1 MAELFKDFTN
11 LYPVSKT
18 LRFELIPEGETLHYL
33 EKNGVLENDEKRN
46 EDYKKLKKLMDE
58 YYRAYIDE
66 ALSNVHLSDLDR
78 YAELYSIQ
86 NKSDKEVAEFKKIQ
100 QQMRKQIVKFLKE
113 GKDHQYIFKGKL
125 ITEILPEFFND
136 ESGSRKED
144 LDLIKSFKDFTV
156 MCGGFWENRKNMFS
170 AEEKSTAI
178 AYRVVHENLPKF
190 MNNIRIFRLFIDEK
204 VDCSEKLLE
213 KAGVNALSEVF
224 ELDYFNNTLSQ
235 RGIELYNCILGGF
248 TEDEKHKVQGVNEL
262 INLHNQQTKEK
273 KIPQLQPLYKQI
285 LSDTKSLSFLSVAF
299 ENDGEVLATVKALY
313 DEFHEEILSEKGLI
327 STTLQ
332 NIEKYDSKGIFV
344 KNDLTITGLSN
355 SLFGDWKII
364 NEHLNSWYE
373 ENVPR
378 KERTEEKHV
387 EVRKAYFKKLKSI
400 SLGFIE
406 EAGLSELRCKYKAL
420 LLEKAEAV
428 CDAYKNAEELFSET
442 YNENTNLI
450 TDGKSVEKLKTLLD
464 SMKDFEAVI
473 LMVSGTGEE
482 AERDELFY
490 GEFEKR
496 RFVLNL
502 LDSVFN
508 KTRNYVT
515 KKPYKTEKI
524 KLTFDS
530 PTLLHGWDRNKEI
543 DNKSVILMKDGY
555 YYLGIMNKA
564 YNKAFENL
572 KDIGGE
578 CYKKMDYKFIP
589 NPQATLPK
597 VFIKVKNKDSYAP
610 DEELL
615 NKYDKKTHLVGDNFN
630 LEDCHALIDYY
641 KASIA
646 KYPGWHEFEFSFSD
660 TSTYRNIKEFY
671 KEVADQG
678 YKIRFRNVSVE
689 YINSLVSEGKL
700 YLFKIYN
707 KDFSPYSKGRPNLH
721 TMYWKALFSDE
732 NLENIVYKLNG
743 QAEVFYRKKSIP
755 EDKRVIH
762 PAKEPI
768 AQRRNTDEK
777 SLFDYDIIKD
787 RRYTVDKF
795 QFHVPITMNY
805 TAPGSGRINRKMR
818 EAIKNCENMH
828 IIGID
833 RGERHLLYVT
843 VIDMQGNIKE
853 QFSLNRILSEYKANN
868 VAKSVETDYKTLLTK
883 KEIERQDARKQWK
896 SIENIKELKDGYMSQ
911 VVHVIAELMIK
922 YNAIVVM
929 EDLNFGFKRGRQKV
943 ERQVYQKFE
952 KALIDKLNYLVDKT
966 ASEKENTG
974 LYAALQLTEKFES
987 FKKMGKQNGGLFYVN
1002 AWNTSK
1008 MDPTTGF
1015 VNLLY
1020 PKYESIEKSK
1030 AYIEKF
1036 KDIQFCDDDEYG
1048 KYLTISF
1055 DYNDFTE
1062 KAKGAKTEWTICSYG
1077 KRLYNHRNKDGYWE
1091 EQDLDLTEEYCNLF
1105 EEFGINAA
1113 SNIKEQVI
1121 AQNAADFFRRFM
1133 WLLKMTLQIRNSET
1147 NGETDYML
1155 SPVKNEDGKFF
1166 NSDEVKD
1173 GTLPENADA
1182 NGAYNIARK
1191 GLLLVERIKDCPDE
1205 ILDKVDLKVTNLDW
1219 MKFAQR

>member
-18 LRFELIPEGETLHYL
+18 LRFELIPEGETLYYL

-100 QQMRKQIVKFLKE
+100 QQMRKQIAKFLKE

-144 LDLIKSFKDFTV
+144 LDLIKSFKNFTV

-248 TEDEKHKVQGVNEL
+248 TEDEKHKVQGINEL

-285 LSDTKSLSFLSVAF
+285 LSDTKSLSFLSDAF

-313 DEFHEEILSEKGLI
+313 DEFHEEILSERGLI

-378 KERTEEKHV
+378 KERTEDKHV

-406 EAGLSELRCKYKAL
+406 EAGLSELRCKYKAFI
-420 LLEKAEAV
+420 LEKAEAV
-428 CDAYKNAEELFSET
+428 CDAYKNAEELFDEKLE
-442 YNENTNLI
+442 ENCNLI
-450 TDGKSVEKLKTLLD
+450 TDGKSVEKIKALLD
-464 SMKDFEAVI
+464 SMKDLEAVI
-473 LMVSGTGEE
+473 LMLSGTGEE

-490 GEFEKR
+490 GEFEKH

-502 LDSVFN
+502 LDNVFN

-530 PTLLHGWDRNKEI
+530 PELLHGWDRNKETSSR
-543 DNKSVILMKDGY
+543 SVILMKDGY

-578 CYKKMDYKFIP
+578 CYRKMDYKLIP
-589 NPQATLPK
+589 NPQATLPH
-597 VFIKVKNKDSYAP
+597 VFITANKDYYAP

-646 KYPGWHEFEFSFSD
+646 KHPEWHEFGFSFSD

-805 TAPGSGRINRKMR
+805 TALGSGRINRKMR

-853 QFSLNRILSEYKANN
+853 
-868 VAKSVETDYKTLLTK
+868 
-883 KEIERQDARKQWK
+883 
-896 SIENIKELKDGYMSQ
+896 
-911 VVHVIAELMIK
+911 
-922 YNAIVVM
+922 
-929 EDLNFGFKRGRQKV
+929 
-943 ERQVYQKFE
+943 
-952 KALIDKLNYLVDKT
+952 
-966 ASEKENTG
+966 
-974 LYAALQLTEKFES
+974 
-987 FKKMGKQNGGLFYVN
+987 
-1002 AWNTSK
+1002 
-1008 MDPTTGF
+1008 
-1015 VNLLY
+1015 
-1020 PKYESIEKSK
+1020 
-1030 AYIEKF
+1030 
-1036 KDIQFCDDDEYG
+1036 
-1048 KYLTISF
+1048 
-1055 DYNDFTE
+1055 
-1062 KAKGAKTEWTICSYG
+1062 
-1077 KRLYNHRNKDGYWE
+1077 
-1091 EQDLDLTEEYCNLF
+1091 
-1105 EEFGINAA
+1105 
-1113 SNIKEQVI
+1113 
-1121 AQNAADFFRRFM
+1121 
-1133 WLLKMTLQIRNSET
+1133 
-1147 NGETDYML
+1147 
-1155 SPVKNEDGKFF
+1155 
-1166 NSDEVKD
+1166 
-1173 GTLPENADA
+1173 
-1182 NGAYNIARK
+1182 
-1191 GLLLVERIKDCPDE
+1191 
-1205 ILDKVDLKVTNLDW
+1205 
-1219 MKFAQR
+1219 

>member
-1 MAELFKDFTN
+1 M
-11 LYPVSKT
+11 
-18 LRFELIPEGETLHYL
+18 RFELIPEGETLHYL

-100 QQMRKQIVKFLKE
+100 QQMRKQIVKFLKD

-156 MCGGFWENRKNMFS
+156 MCGGFWKNRKNIFS
-170 AEEKSTAI
+170 EEEKHTAI
-178 AYRVVHENLPKF
+178 GYRTIHENLPKF
-190 MNNIRIFRLFIDEK
+190 LNNKRIFNKHIEGKLN
-204 VDCSEKLLE
+204 CSEKLLE
-213 KAGVNALSEVF
+213 KAGVNSLSEVF

-248 TEDEKHKVQGVNEL
+248 TEDEKHKIQGVNEL
-262 INLHNQQTKEK
+262 INLYNQQTKEK

-285 LSDTKSLSFLSVAF
+285 LSDTRSLSFLSDAF
-299 ENDGEVLATVKALY
+299 ENDGEVLSTVKALY
-313 DEFHEEILSEKGLI
+313 DEFHEEILSERGLI

-355 SLFGDWKII
+355 SLFGDWKSI
-364 NEHLNSWYE
+364 NEYLNSWYE

-406 EAGLSELRCKYKAL
+406 EAGLSELRCKYKSF

-428 CDAYKNAEELFSET
+428 CDAYKNAEELFDEKLE
-442 YNENTNLI
+442 ENCNLI
-450 TDGKSVEKLKTLLD
+450 TDGKSVEKIKALLD
-464 SMKDFEAVI
+464 NMKDLEAVI
-473 LMVSGTGEE
+473 LMLSGTGEE

-490 GEFEKR
+490 GEFEKH

-502 LDSVFN
+502 LDNVFN

-530 PTLLHGWDRNKEI
+530 PELLHGWDRNKETSRL
-543 DNKSVILMKDGY
+543 SVILMKDGY

-589 NPQATLPK
+589 NPQATLPR
-597 VFIKVKNKDSYAP
+597 VFIIANNKDSYAP

-615 NKYDKKTHLVGDNFN
+615 NKYGKKTHLVGDNFN

-646 KYPGWHEFEFSFSD
+646 KYPGWHEFGFSFSD

-721 TMYWKALFSDE
+721 TMYWKALFSD
-732 NLENIVYKLNG
+732 
-743 QAEVFYRKKSIP
+743 
-755 EDKRVIH
+755 
-762 PAKEPI
+762 
-768 AQRRNTDEK
+768 
-777 SLFDYDIIKD
+777 
-787 RRYTVDKF
+787 
-795 QFHVPITMNY
+795 
-805 TAPGSGRINRKMR
+805 
-818 EAIKNCENMH
+818 
-828 IIGID
+828 
-833 RGERHLLYVT
+833 
-843 VIDMQGNIKE
+843 
-853 QFSLNRILSEYKANN
+853 
-868 VAKSVETDYKTLLTK
+868 
-883 KEIERQDARKQWK
+883 
-896 SIENIKELKDGYMSQ
+896 
-911 VVHVIAELMIK
+911 
-922 YNAIVVM
+922 
-929 EDLNFGFKRGRQKV
+929 
-943 ERQVYQKFE
+943 
-952 KALIDKLNYLVDKT
+952 
-966 ASEKENTG
+966 
-974 LYAALQLTEKFES
+974 
-987 FKKMGKQNGGLFYVN
+987 
-1002 AWNTSK
+1002 
-1008 MDPTTGF
+1008 
-1015 VNLLY
+1015 
-1020 PKYESIEKSK
+1020 
-1030 AYIEKF
+1030 
-1036 KDIQFCDDDEYG
+1036 
-1048 KYLTISF
+1048 
-1055 DYNDFTE
+1055 
-1062 KAKGAKTEWTICSYG
+1062 
-1077 KRLYNHRNKDGYWE
+1077 
-1091 EQDLDLTEEYCNLF
+1091 
-1105 EEFGINAA
+1105 
-1113 SNIKEQVI
+1113 
-1121 AQNAADFFRRFM
+1121 
-1133 WLLKMTLQIRNSET
+1133 
-1147 NGETDYML
+1147 
-1155 SPVKNEDGKFF
+1155 
-1166 NSDEVKD
+1166 
-1173 GTLPENADA
+1173 
-1182 NGAYNIARK
+1182 
-1191 GLLLVERIKDCPDE
+1191 
-1205 ILDKVDLKVTNLDW
+1205 
-1219 MKFAQR
+1219 

>member
-18 LRFELIPEGETLHYL
+18 LRFELIPEGETLYYL

-100 QQMRKQIVKFLKE
+100 QQMRKQIAKFLKE

-144 LDLIKSFKDFTV
+144 LDLIKSFKNFTV

-248 TEDEKHKVQGVNEL
+248 TEDEKHKVQGINEL

-285 LSDTKSLSFLSVAF
+285 LSDTKSLSFLSDAF

-313 DEFHEEILSEKGLI
+313 DEFHEEILSERGLI

-378 KERTEEKHV
+378 KERTEDKHV
-387 EVRKAYFKKLKSI
+387 EVRKAYFKKVKSI

-406 EAGLSELRCKYKAL
+406 EAGLSELHCKYKAFI
-420 LLEKAEAV
+420 LEKAEAV
-428 CDAYKNAEELFSET
+428 CDAYKNAEELFDEKLE
-442 YNENTNLI
+442 ENCNLI
-450 TDGKSVEKLKTLLD
+450 TDGKSVEKIKALLD
-464 SMKDFEAVI
+464 SMKDLEAVI
-473 LMVSGTGEE
+473 LMLSGTGEE

-490 GEFEKR
+490 GEFEKH

-502 LDSVFN
+502 LDNVFN

-530 PTLLHGWDRNKEI
+530 PELLHGWDRNKETSSR
-543 DNKSVILMKDGY
+543 SVILMKDGY

-578 CYKKMDYKFIP
+578 CYRKMDYKLIP
-589 NPQATLPK
+589 NPQATLPH
-597 VFIKVKNKDSYAP
+597 VFITANKDYYAP

-646 KYPGWHEFEFSFSD
+646 KHPEWHEFGFSFSD

-732 NLENIVYKLNG
+732 NLEKIVYKLNG

-787 RRYTVDKF
+787 
-795 QFHVPITMNY
+795 P
-805 TAPGSGRINRKMR
+805 
-818 EAIKNCENMH
+818 
-828 IIGID
+828 
-833 RGERHLLYVT
+833 
-843 VIDMQGNIKE
+843 
-853 QFSLNRILSEYKANN
+853 
-868 VAKSVETDYKTLLTK
+868 
-883 KEIERQDARKQWK
+883 
-896 SIENIKELKDGYMSQ
+896 ELK
-911 VVHVIAELMIK
+911 K
-922 YNAIVVM
+922 
-929 EDLNFGFKRGRQKV
+929 
-943 ERQVYQKFE
+943 
-952 KALIDKLNYLVDKT
+952 
-966 ASEKENTG
+966 
-974 LYAALQLTEKFES
+974 
-987 FKKMGKQNGGLFYVN
+987 
-1002 AWNTSK
+1002 
-1008 MDPTTGF
+1008 
-1015 VNLLY
+1015 
-1020 PKYESIEKSK
+1020 
-1030 AYIEKF
+1030 
-1036 KDIQFCDDDEYG
+1036 
-1048 KYLTISF
+1048 
-1055 DYNDFTE
+1055 
-1062 KAKGAKTEWTICSYG
+1062 
-1077 KRLYNHRNKDGYWE
+1077 
-1091 EQDLDLTEEYCNLF
+1091 
-1105 EEFGINAA
+1105 
-1113 SNIKEQVI
+1113 
-1121 AQNAADFFRRFM
+1121 
-1133 WLLKMTLQIRNSET
+1133 
-1147 NGETDYML
+1147 
-1155 SPVKNEDGKFF
+1155 
-1166 NSDEVKD
+1166 
-1173 GTLPENADA
+1173 
-1182 NGAYNIARK
+1182 
-1191 GLLLVERIKDCPDE
+1191 
-1205 ILDKVDLKVTNLDW
+1205 
-1219 MKFAQR
+1219 

>member
-125 ITEILPEFFND
+125 IKEILPEFFND

-170 AEEKSTAI
+170 AEEKFTAI

-204 VDCSEKLLE
+204 VDCPEKLLE

-224 ELDYFNNTLSQ
+224 ELDCFNNTLSQ

-248 TEDEKHKVQGVNEL
+248 TEDEKHKVQGINEL

-285 LSDTKSLSFLSVAF
+285 LSDTKSLSFLSDAF

-313 DEFHEEILSEKGLI
+313 DEFHEEILSERGLI
-327 STTLQ
+327 PTTLQ

-464 SMKDFEAVI
+464 SMKDFEAVV
-473 LMVSGTGEE
+473 LMLSGTGEE

-490 GEFEKR
+490 GEFEKH

-502 LDSVFN
+502 LDNVFN

-530 PTLLHGWDRNKEI
+530 PELLHGWDRNKETSSR
-543 DNKSVILMKDGY
+543 SVILMKDGY

-564 YNKAFENL
+564 NNQAFKNL
-572 KDIGGE
+572 KDTDGE

-589 NPQATLPK
+589 NPQATLPH
-597 VFIKVKNKDSYAP
+597 VFITANRDYYAP

-615 NKYDKKTHLVGDNFN
+615 NKYDKKTHLAGDNFN
-630 LEDCHALIDYY
+630 LEDCRALIDYY

-646 KYPGWHEFEFSFSD
+646 KHPEWHEFGFSFSD

-707 KDFSPYSKGRPNLH
+707 KDFSPYSKGRP
-721 TMYWKALFSDE
+721 
-732 NLENIVYKLNG
+732 
-743 QAEVFYRKKSIP
+743 
-755 EDKRVIH
+755 
-762 PAKEPI
+762 
-768 AQRRNTDEK
+768 
-777 SLFDYDIIKD
+777 
-787 RRYTVDKF
+787 
-795 QFHVPITMNY
+795 
-805 TAPGSGRINRKMR
+805 
-818 EAIKNCENMH
+818 
-828 IIGID
+828 
-833 RGERHLLYVT
+833 
-843 VIDMQGNIKE
+843 
-853 QFSLNRILSEYKANN
+853 
-868 VAKSVETDYKTLLTK
+868 
-883 KEIERQDARKQWK
+883 
-896 SIENIKELKDGYMSQ
+896 
-911 VVHVIAELMIK
+911 
-922 YNAIVVM
+922 
-929 EDLNFGFKRGRQKV
+929 
-943 ERQVYQKFE
+943 
-952 KALIDKLNYLVDKT
+952 
-966 ASEKENTG
+966 
-974 LYAALQLTEKFES
+974 
-987 FKKMGKQNGGLFYVN
+987 
-1002 AWNTSK
+1002 
-1008 MDPTTGF
+1008 
-1015 VNLLY
+1015 
-1020 PKYESIEKSK
+1020 
-1030 AYIEKF
+1030 
-1036 KDIQFCDDDEYG
+1036 
-1048 KYLTISF
+1048 
-1055 DYNDFTE
+1055 
-1062 KAKGAKTEWTICSYG
+1062 
-1077 KRLYNHRNKDGYWE
+1077 
-1091 EQDLDLTEEYCNLF
+1091 
-1105 EEFGINAA
+1105 
-1113 SNIKEQVI
+1113 
-1121 AQNAADFFRRFM
+1121 
-1133 WLLKMTLQIRNSET
+1133 
-1147 NGETDYML
+1147 
-1155 SPVKNEDGKFF
+1155 
-1166 NSDEVKD
+1166 
-1173 GTLPENADA
+1173 
-1182 NGAYNIARK
+1182 
-1191 GLLLVERIKDCPDE
+1191 
-1205 ILDKVDLKVTNLDW
+1205 
-1219 MKFAQR
+1219 

>member
-125 ITEILPEFFND
+125 IKEILPEFFND

-144 LDLIKSFKDFTV
+144 LDLIKSFKNFTV

-204 VDCSEKLLE
+204 VDCPEKLLE

-224 ELDYFNNTLSQ
+224 ELDCFNNTLSQ

-248 TEDEKHKVQGVNEL
+248 TEDEKHKVQGINEL

-285 LSDTKSLSFLSVAF
+285 LSDTKSLSFLSDAF

-313 DEFHEEILSEKGLI
+313 DEFHEEILSERGLI
-327 STTLQ
+327 PTTLQ

-450 TDGKSVEKLKTLLD
+450 ADGKSVEKLKTLLD
-464 SMKDFEAVI
+464 SMKDFEAVV
-473 LMVSGTGEE
+473 LMLSGTGEE

-490 GEFEKR
+490 GEFEKH

-502 LDSVFN
+502 LDNVFN

-530 PTLLHGWDRNKEI
+530 PELLHGWDRSKETSSR
-543 DNKSVILMKDGY
+543 SVILMKDGY

-564 YNKAFENL
+564 NNQAFKNL
-572 KDIGGE
+572 KDTDGE

-589 NPQATLPK
+589 NPQATLPH
-597 VFIKVKNKDSYAP
+597 VFITANRDYYAP

-630 LEDCHALIDYY
+630 LEDCRALIDYY

-646 KYPGWHEFEFSFSD
+646 KHPEWHEFGFSFSD

-843 VIDMQGNIKE
+843 VIDMHGNIKE

-868 VAKSVETDYKTLLTK
+868 VAKSVETNYKTLLTK

-966 ASEKENTG
+966 ASEMENTG
-974 LYAALQLTEKFES
+974 LYAALQLTEKFDS

-1091 EQDLDLTEEYCNLF
+1091 EKELDLTEEYCNLF

-1121 AQNAADFFRRFM
+1121 AQNSADFFRRFV

-1191 GLLLVERIKDCPDE
+1191 GLLLVERIKGCPDE
-1205 ILDKVDLKVTNLDW
+1205 KLDKVDLKVTNLDW

>member
-18 LRFELIPEGETLHYL
+18 LRFELIPEGETLYYL

-86 NKSDKEVAEFKKIQ
+86 NKSDEENAEFENVQ
-100 QQMRKQIVKFLKE
+100 LRLRTQIVGFL
-113 GKDHQYIFKGKL
+113 
-125 ITEILPEFFND
+125 
-136 ESGSRKED
+136 ESGETYSSLFKKELIEKELPKFFIRRDED
-144 LDLIKSFKDFTV
+144 LNLIKSFKGFTT
-156 MCGGFWENRKNMFS
+156 MCTGFWENRKNMFS

-178 AYRVVHENLPKF
+178 AYRIVHENLPKF

-248 TEDEKHKVQGVNEL
+248 TEDEKHKVQGINEL

-285 LSDTKSLSFLSVAF
+285 LSDTKSLSFLSDAF

-313 DEFHEEILSEKGLI
+313 DEFHEEILSERGLI

-332 NIEKYDSKGIFV
+332 NIEKYDAKGIFV

-355 SLFGDWKII
+355 SLFGDWKIV

-387 EVRKAYFKKLKSI
+387 EARKAYFKKLKSI

-406 EAGLSELRCKYKAL
+406 EAGLPELCCKYKAC
-420 LLEKAEAV
+420 LLEKVEAV
-428 CDAYKNAEELFSET
+428 CDAYKNVEELFDEKLE
-442 YNENTNLI
+442 ENCNLI
-450 TDGKSVEKLKTLLD
+450 TDGKSVEKIKALLD
-464 SMKDFEAVI
+464 SMKDLEAVI
-473 LMVSGTGEE
+473 LMLSGTGEE
-482 AERDELFY
+482 AERDDLFY
-490 GEFEKR
+490 GEFEKHKYI
-496 RFVLNL
+496 LNL
-502 LDSVFN
+502 LDNVFN

-530 PTLLHGWDRNKEI
+530 PTLLDGWDRNKETS
-543 DNKSVILMKDGY
+543 NKSVILMKDGC

-564 YNKAFENL
+564 NNKAFENL
-572 KDIGGE
+572 KDAGGE
-578 CYKKMDYKFIP
+578 CYRKMDYKLLPGP
-589 NPQATLPK
+589 NKTLPH
-597 VFIKVKNKDSYAP
+597 VFFAKRNIDYYAP
-610 DEELL
+610 SKDLL
-615 NKYDKKTHLVGDNFN
+615 QKYKDGTHKKGKKFN
-630 LEDCHALIDYY
+630 LEDCHALIDFF
-641 KASIA
+641 KDSIA
-646 KYPGWHEFEFSFSD
+646 KHPEWNEFGFSFSD
-660 TSTYRNIKEFY
+660 TNSYRDIGDFY

-678 YKIRFRNVSVE
+678 YKISYRNVSAD
-689 YINSLVSEGKL
+689 YIDSLVNEGKL

-721 TMYWKALFSDE
+721 TMYWKALFSDANSE
-732 NLENIVYKLNG
+732 NRIYKLNG

-755 EDKRVIH
+755 EDKKVIH

-805 TAPGSGRINRKMR
+805 TALGSGRINRKMR

-966 ASEKENTG
+966 ASEMENTG

-1091 EQDLDLTEEYCNLF
+1091 EQELDLTEEYCNLF
-1105 EEFGINAA
+1105 KEFGINAA

-1121 AQNAADFFRRFM
+1121 AQNSADFFRRFV

-1191 GLLLVERIKDCPDE
+1191 GLLLVERIKGCPDE
-1205 ILDKVDLKVTNLDW
+1205 KLDKVDLKVTNLDW